1 MTAKGFGM
9 NEMTSTSTVQL
20 ARAGEPNRSTRG
32 CGKGSLFFAGR
43 KKWLLFGAM
52 LLAAAGLVLGSSILG
67 FAAILPLL
75 YVLPCLLMAAMCM
88 RGQGGGST
96 SNGDGS

>member
-1 MTAKGFGM
+1 M
-9 NEMTSTSTVQL
+9 NETISRSTAQL
-20 ARAGEPNRSTRG
+20 ARAGEPDRSASG
-32 CGKGSLFFAGR
+32 CGKGSPFAGQN
-43 KKWLLFGAM
+43 KWLLIGAA

-88 RGQGGGST
+88 RVHGGGST
-96 SNGDGS
+96 SNGNGS